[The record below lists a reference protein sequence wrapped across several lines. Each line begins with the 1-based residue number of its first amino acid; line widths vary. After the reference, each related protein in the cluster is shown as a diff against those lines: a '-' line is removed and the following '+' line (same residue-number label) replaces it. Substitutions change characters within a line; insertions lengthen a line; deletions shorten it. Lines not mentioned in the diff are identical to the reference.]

1 MGRHTF
7 LVASFVCLVALARP
21 SAHGTY
27 ALLSSRDAGA
37 ARLGH
42 AQQAI
47 SSPRCRD
54 AMLPVD
60 GPLPKMCSGTV
71 MRGGER
77 SRARAGARAP
87 AQGIFVSETQAERL
101 ASSITGSF

>member
-7 LVASFVCLVALARP
+7 LVASFVCLVALARA
-21 SAHGTY
+21 SIDGTY
-27 ALLSSRDAGA
+27 ALVSSRDAGA

-54 AMLPVD
+54 AMPPVD

-77 SRARAGARAP
+77 SRARAP
-87 AQGIFVSETQAERL
+87 AQGTFLSETQAERL